1 MQQVRQVLRE
11 YRSRSTVLILEKAIL
26 DADTEPWR
34 QFTLKT
40 VRLNR
45 FGSEVAALKA
55 YEAAL
60 ATEREKSI
68 KREKPPAEAK
78 KPGRKKKSDTTSPQG
93 ALQAEE

>member
-1 MQQVRQVLRE
+1 MIQILRE
-11 YRSRSTVLILEKAIL
+11 YRSRSTVLILEKNCPDG
-26 DADTEPWR
+26 DAEPWR

-40 VRLNR
+40 IRLNR
-45 FGSEVAALKA
+45 FGSEKAASEA

-60 ATEREKSI
+60 AAEREKNI

>member
-11 YRSRSTVLILEKAIL
+11 YRSRSTVLILEKTVL
-26 DADTEPWR
+26 DDDTEPWR

-40 VRLNR
+40 VHLDR
-45 FGSEVAALKA
+45 FGSEKAAAAA

-60 ATEREKSI
+60 AAEREKSI

-78 KPGRKKKSDTTSPQG
+78 KPGRKKKSDTTSPHG